1 MATEYT
7 WQTPMRDDGE
17 HPTLR
22 GQIGAR
28 LLPGGEVHVV
38 VMAARNTFATDAVI
52 SAEDVWAMVAA
63 LDTRPAPQR
72 AMRPDGGEMV
82 MHSCGFVWGAGG
94 VPSVCRGCEKPGAW
108 APLYTLGGAA

>member
-17 HPTLR
+17 HSTLR

-52 SAEDVWAMVAA
+52 SAEDVRAMVAA
-63 LDTRPAPQR
+63 LDARPAPQR
-72 AMRPDGGEMV
+72 ATDTHGTVYRMHMPCRRV
-82 MHSCGFVWGAGG
+82 MIESRSA
-94 VPSVCRGCEKPGAW
+94 CRYCDEAGAW
-108 APLYTLGGAA
+108 TPLYTLGGAA